1 MNDKKVSVLQTLA
14 EYATANDKGMYL
26 FNKARFK
33 MAAGERDEAISLLRS
48 AYVLN
53 EDSGLLFTL
62 AIQLIN
68 MERYTKALETIELAS
83 TSIQENNLIKT
94 GTRSSKLATLTW
106 MREDLLNIMETT
118 Q

>member
-1 MNDKKVSVLQTLA
+1 
-14 EYATANDKGMYL
+14 
-26 FNKARFK
+26 
-33 MAAGERDEAISLLRS
+33 MAAGEREEAIALLRS
-48 AYVLN
+48 AYVLT

-68 MERYTKALETIELAS
+68 MERYTEALETIELAS

-94 GTRSSKLATLTW
+94 GTRSSKLATLTG
-106 MREDLLNIMETT
+106 MREDVLNFMQTT

>member
-1 MNDKKVSVLQTLA
+1 
-14 EYATANDKGMYL
+14 MYL
-26 FNKARFK
+26 FNQARFK
-33 MAAGERDEAISLLRS
+33 MAAGEREEAIALLRS
-48 AYVLN
+48 AYVLT

-68 MERYTKALETIELAS
+68 MERYTEALETIELAS

-94 GTRSSKLATLTW
+94 GTRSSKLATLTG
-106 MREDLLNIMETT
+106 MREDVLNFMQTT